1 MNSTPQ
7 TEAQKMATETPLLS
21 TESRAEF
28 ESFSSDFLQD
38 LQPRD
43 AIEKMYAKDVIEQ
56 TWEIIR
62 LRTVHADIIKIEQ
75 RAALYGL
82 LRFYLK
88 FPGPKAEKLSKS
100 FFASKTAREQV
111 LRELLRHGL
120 TETVTTSA
128 AYRKAAVDLDN
139 VDRRMASLEGR
150 RHKALKR
157 LSNHR
162 KGLGAKAQEM
172 SDRLI
177 EEADAPRLQPSAE
190 DTR

>member
-1 MNSTPQ
+1 MNTPQ
-7 TEAQKMATETPLLS
+7 TEAQEMAKETPLLS

-28 ESFSSDFLQD
+28 ESFSSDFFQD

-43 AIEKMYAKDVIEQ
+43 AIETMYAKDVIEQ

-75 RAALYGL
+75 RAALYRL
-82 LRFYLK
+82 LRFDLK
-88 FPGPKAEKLSKS
+88 IEGLKAEKLSQS
-100 FFASKTAREQV
+100 FFADKTAKERV
-111 LRELLRHGL
+111 LGELLRYGL
-120 TETVTTSA
+120 TETAITSA
-128 AYRKAAVDLDN
+128 AYRKASEDLDN

-162 KGLGAKAQEM
+162 KGLGAKAQEI

-177 EEADAPRLQPSAE
+177 ERADAPRLQPSAE